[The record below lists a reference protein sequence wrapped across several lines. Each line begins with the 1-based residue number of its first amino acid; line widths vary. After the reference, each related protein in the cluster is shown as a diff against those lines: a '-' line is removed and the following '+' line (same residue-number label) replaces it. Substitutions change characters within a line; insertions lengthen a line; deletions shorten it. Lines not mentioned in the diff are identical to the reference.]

1 MPDIALNT
9 VVYNEAHRIVG
20 LLDSAAQLC
29 DEFVVVDQD
38 STDDTA
44 DIARA
49 WGARVVPDH
58 HWGYCEVSRPL
69 AAQHTRAGWILVLDG
84 DEKLVPEKVDALRAA
99 REKYRAVKLGRLHCV
114 DGVRQVPHQADLQLR
129 FFQKGTVEYG
139 LSLHTRIESSGP
151 TLELPGAILHEK
163 SQAEHLI
170 DEAQWR
176 SVLEAAVFA
185 RDRR

>member
-20 LLDSAAQLC
+20 MLDSAAQLC

-38 STDDTA
+38 STDDTKA
-44 DIARA
+44 IAEA
-49 WGARVVPDH
+49 WGALVVPDH

-69 AAQHTRAGWILVLDG
+69 AAVHTNADWILVLDG
-84 DEKLVPEKVDALRAA
+84 DEKIVPEKVDALRAA
-99 REKYRAVKLGRLHCV
+99 RAKYRAVRLGRLHYV
-114 DGVRQVPHQADLQLR
+114 DGVRQIPHQADLQLR

-139 LSLHTRIESSGP
+139 LSLHTRIDSAYAV
-151 TLELPGAILHEK
+151 LELPGAILHEK

-176 SVLEAAVFA
+176 SVLEAAAAA